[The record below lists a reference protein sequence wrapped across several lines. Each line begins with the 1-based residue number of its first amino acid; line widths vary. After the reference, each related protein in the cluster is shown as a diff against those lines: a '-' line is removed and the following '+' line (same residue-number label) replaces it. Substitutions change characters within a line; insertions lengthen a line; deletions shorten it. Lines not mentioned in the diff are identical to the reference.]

1 MEEPSSS
8 SGEAPKPASRG
19 KALWIVIAVLV
30 VIVVVVLAAAVGGLF
45 SPSGKAP
52 LRIGTLLSLTGGL
65 ALFGPGDTKGANLA
79 VEEINA
85 AGGVLGQKVEIY
97 NEDDQTDSTAALA
110 AATKLITQ
118 NHVDAIV
125 GAQFSG
131 GSLSSIKF
139 AGDNGVV
146 MVSPSATSVKLSDL
160 TVTNGWFFRTI
171 SSDRLQ
177 GSVAASYL
185 GTNQSFKY
193 AAAMV
198 INNPY
203 GIGLGA
209 IFKQKFEALGGG
221 HVLNTT
227 VVIPEKQ
234 ADYSAA
240 LTQLFA
246 ANPQVVYFV
255 AYPDTGLTVM
265 KQWEQQHD
273 MSDRFAA
280 HRHNWRRA
288 VLDRIPPAF
297 AVDQQNAGSR
307 ARPYAGRRTVHRQW
321 RTLPGFLVDQL
332 HDPAVGV
339 DVTKLW
345 GTAPAAPVSSLYNDF
360 VSRYKARYTN
370 QTPQLY
376 ASHTYDAVYLI
387 ALAAQKA
394 GAVDGASIKAQL
406 RTVSGGL
413 STGGTVINGG
423 QWSKALTT
431 LAAGTAVNW
440 EGASGSENLIATND
454 PAVGSYEIWGVNST
468 FKIDRLAFFGESL
481 IQPVSTSNIGA
492 PAPYVPNAFMVQLR
506 ALAVPRRG

>member
-1 MEEPSSS
+1 MWPGVTMEEQSSS
-8 SGEAPKPASRG
+8 SGEAPKPAPKS
-19 KALWIVIAVLV
+19 KALWIVVAVIV
-30 VIVVVVLAAAVGGLF
+30 VVVVVLAAAVLGGLF
-45 SPSGKAP
+45 AP
-52 LRIGTLLSLTGGL
+52 TKSHRRIGTRLSLTGGL

-79 VEEINA
+79 VEEINK
-85 AGGVLGQKVEIY
+85 AGGVLGQPIEIF
-97 NEDDQTDSTAALA
+97 NEDDQTDSVAAQA

-118 NHVDAIV
+118 NHVNAIV

-131 GSLSSIKF
+131 GSLASIKT

-160 TVTNGWFFRTI
+160 SVTGGWFFRTI

-177 GSVAASYL
+177 GSVAADYL
-185 GTNQSFKY
+185 YTNQSFKY

-221 HVLNTT
+221 RAVNTT

-246 ANPQVVYFV
+246 SNPQVVYFV

-265 KQWEQQHD
+265 KQWEQQRGSHAGAWD
-273 MSDRFAA
+273 KQWVFSEG
-280 HRHNWRRA
+280 
-288 VLDRIPPAF
+288 LQ
-297 AVDQQNAGSR
+297 DQ
-307 ARPYAGRRTVHRQW
+307 V
-321 RTLPGFLVDQL
+321 FVDQL

-360 VSRYKARYTN
+360 VS
-370 QTPQLY
+370 
-376 ASHTYDAVYLI
+376 
-387 ALAAQKA
+387 
-394 GAVDGASIKAQL
+394 
-406 RTVSGGL
+406 
-413 STGGTVINGG
+413 
-423 QWSKALTT
+423 
-431 LAAGTAVNW
+431 
-440 EGASGSENLIATND
+440 
-454 PAVGSYEIWGVNST
+454 
-468 FKIDRLAFFGESL
+468 
-481 IQPVSTSNIGA
+481 
-492 PAPYVPNAFMVQLR
+492 
-506 ALAVPRRG
+506 

>member
-1 MEEPSSS
+1 MSHHDAAGVIMEEPTP
-8 SGEAPKPASRG
+8 SGAKPAPKSR
-19 KALWIVIAVLV
+19 AVWIAVAVIV
-30 VIVVVVLAAAVGGLF
+30 VIVVVVLAAVLGGVF
-45 SPSGKAP
+45 APPAKAP

-97 NEDDQTDSTAALA
+97 NEDDQTDSVAAQA

-139 AGDNGVV
+139 AGDTGVV

-221 HVLNTT
+221 HVVNTT

-265 KQWEQQHD
+265 KQWEQQRGSHAGAWD
-273 MSDRFAA
+273 KQWVFSEG
-280 HRHNWRRA
+280 
-288 VLDRIPPAF
+288 LQ
-297 AVDQQNAGSR
+297 DQ
-307 ARPYAGRRTVHRQW
+307 V
-321 RTLPGFLVDQL
+321 FVDQL

-345 GTAPAAPVSSLYNDF
+345 GTAPAGPVSSLYNDF
-360 VSRYKARYTN
+360 VTRYKARYFN
-370 QTPQLY
+370 QTPQRY
-376 ASHTYDAVYLI
+376 ASHTSRAVYLI
-387 ALAAQKA
+387 AWAAQKA

-406 RTVSGGL
+406 RAVSGGL

-440 EGASGSENLIATND
+440 EGASGSENLNATND

>member
-1 MEEPSSS
+1 MSPGIIMEEPSSS

-131 GSLSSIKF
+131 GSLAAIKI

-146 MVSPSATSVKLSDL
+146 MVSPSATSVLLSDL

-177 GSVAASYL
+177 GTVAASYL
-185 GTNQSFKY
+185 GVNASFKH
-193 AAAMV
+193 ANVMV

-203 GIGLGA
+203 GNGLGA
-209 IFKQKFEALGGG
+209 IFKTKFLAAATG
-221 HVLNTT
+221 NTVNDT
-227 VVIPEKQ
+227 VVIPDAH
-234 ADYSAA
+234 ADYTSAI
-240 LTQLFA
+240 TQLFA
-246 ANPQVVYFV
+246 TDPQVVYFV

-265 KQWEQQHD
+265 KQWQ
-273 MSDRFAA
+273 
-280 HRHNWRRA
+280 
-288 VLDRIPPAF
+288 
-297 AVDQQNAGSR
+297 AGLLTH
-307 ARPYAGRRTVHRQW
+307 PGWNRQW
-321 RTLPGFLVDQL
+321 VFSEGLQDQVFVDQL
-332 HDPAVGV
+332 QDTSVGV
-339 DVTKLW
+339 DVTMLW

-360 VSRYKARYTN
+360 VTRYKARYFN
-370 QTPQLY
+370 QAPQLY

-406 RTVSGGL
+406 RAVSGGL
-413 STGGTVINGG
+413 ITGGTVINGG

-440 EGASGSENLIATND
+440 EGASGSRSE
-454 PAVGSYEIWGVNST
+454 EH
-468 FKIDRLAFFGESL
+468 
-481 IQPVSTSNIGA
+481 TS
-492 PAPYVPNAFMVQLR
+492 
-506 ALAVPRRG
+506 

>member
-30 VIVVVVLAAAVGGLF
+30 VIVDVVLAAAVGGLF

-79 VEEINA
+79 VDEINK
-85 AGGVLGQKVEIY
+85 AGGVLGQPVLIY
-97 NEDDQTDSTAALA
+97 NEDDQTNPTAAQA

-118 NHVDAIV
+118 NHVNAIV

-131 GSLSSIKF
+131 GSLAAIKT

-160 TVTNGWFFRTI
+160 AVTGGWFFRTI

-221 HVLNTT
+221 HVVNTT

-265 KQWEQQHD
+265 KQWEQQ
-273 MSDRFAA
+273 
-280 HRHNWRRA
+280 RRSHA
-288 VLDRIPPAF
+288 GAWDKQWVFSEGLQ
-297 AVDQQNAGSR
+297 DQ
-307 ARPYAGRRTVHRQW
+307 V
-321 RTLPGFLVDQL
+321 FVDQL

-370 QTPQLY
+370 QTPQRY
-376 ASHTYDAVYLI
+376 ASHTYDPVYRT
-387 ALAAQKA
+387 ALAAQQA
-394 GAVDGASIKAQL
+394 AAVDGASTKAQP
-406 RTVSGGL
+406 R
-413 STGGTVINGG
+413 
-423 QWSKALTT
+423 
-431 LAAGTAVNW
+431 
-440 EGASGSENLIATND
+440 
-454 PAVGSYEIWGVNST
+454 
-468 FKIDRLAFFGESL
+468 
-481 IQPVSTSNIGA
+481 
-492 PAPYVPNAFMVQLR
+492 PAP
-506 ALAVPRRG
+506 

>member
-1 MEEPSSS
+1 
-8 SGEAPKPASRG
+8 
-19 KALWIVIAVLV
+19 
-30 VIVVVVLAAAVGGLF
+30 
-45 SPSGKAP
+45 
-52 LRIGTLLSLTGGL
+52 
-65 ALFGPGDTKGANLA
+65 
-79 VEEINA
+79 
-85 AGGVLGQKVEIY
+85 
-97 NEDDQTDSTAALA
+97 
-110 AATKLITQ
+110 
-118 NHVDAIV
+118 
-125 GAQFSG
+125 
-131 GSLSSIKF
+131 
-139 AGDNGVV
+139 
-146 MVSPSATSVKLSDL
+146 
-160 TVTNGWFFRTI
+160 
-171 SSDRLQ
+171 
-177 GSVAASYL
+177 
-185 GTNQSFKY
+185 
-193 AAAMV
+193 MV

-221 HVLNTT
+221 HVVNTT

-265 KQWEQQHD
+265 KRCEQQRGSHAGAWHKEWVF
-273 MSDRFAA
+273 SEG
-280 HRHNWRRA
+280 
-288 VLDRIPPAF
+288 LQ
-297 AVDQQNAGSR
+297 DQ
-307 ARPYAGRRTVHRQW
+307 V
-321 RTLPGFLVDQL
+321 FVDQL

-360 VSRYKARYTN
+360 VTRYKARYFN
-370 QTPQLY
+370 QAPQLY

-413 STGGTVINGG
+413 STTGTVIHGG
-423 QWSKALTT
+423 QWATALTT

-440 EGASGSENLIATND
+440 EGSSGSENLNATND

-481 IQPVSTSNIGA
+481 IQPAPPQLSTYQARSVQNGFVFQVQAVAVS
-492 PAPYVPNAFMVQLR
+492 
-506 ALAVPRRG
+506 PRS

>member
-221 HVLNTT
+221 HVVNTT

-265 KQWEQQHD
+265 KQWEQQRGSHAGAWD
-273 MSDRFAA
+273 KQWVFSEG
-280 HRHNWRRA
+280 
-288 VLDRIPPAF
+288 LQ
-297 AVDQQNAGSR
+297 DQ
-307 ARPYAGRRTVHRQW
+307 V
-321 RTLPGFLVDQL
+321 FVDQL

-440 EGASGSENLIATND
+440 EGASGSENLNATND

>member
-1 MEEPSSS
+1 MWPGVTMEEQSSS
-8 SGEAPKPASRG
+8 SGAAPTPAPKS
-19 KALWIVIAVLV
+19 KALWIVVAVIV
-30 VIVVVVLAAAVGGLF
+30 VVVVVLAAAVLGGLF
-45 SPSGKAP
+45 APTKAH

-79 VEEINA
+79 VEEINK
-85 AGGVLGQKVEIY
+85 AGGVLGQPIEIF
-97 NEDDQTDSTAALA
+97 NEDDQTDSVAAQA

-118 NHVDAIV
+118 NHVNAIV

-221 HVLNTT
+221 HVVNTT

-265 KQWEQQHD
+265 KQWEQQRGSHAGAWD
-273 MSDRFAA
+273 KQWVFSEG
-280 HRHNWRRA
+280 
-288 VLDRIPPAF
+288 LQ
-297 AVDQQNAGSR
+297 DQ
-307 ARPYAGRRTVHRQW
+307 V
-321 RTLPGFLVDQL
+321 FVDQL

-406 RTVSGGL
+406 RAVSGGL

-440 EGASGSENLIATND
+440 EGASGSENLNATND

>member
-1 MEEPSSS
+1 MWPGVTMEEQSSS
-8 SGEAPKPASRG
+8 SGEAPKPAPKS
-19 KALWIVIAVLV
+19 KALWIVVAVIV
-30 VIVVVVLAAAVGGLF
+30 VVVVVLAAAALGGLF
-45 SPSGKAP
+45 APTKAH

-79 VEEINA
+79 VEEINK
-85 AGGVLGQKVEIY
+85 AGGVLGQPIEIF
-97 NEDDQTDSTAALA
+97 NEDDQTDSVAAQA

-118 NHVDAIV
+118 NHVNAIV

-131 GSLSSIKF
+131 GSLASIKT

-160 TVTNGWFFRTI
+160 SVTNGWFFRTI

-221 HVLNTT
+221 HVVNTT

-246 ANPQVVYFV
+246 SNPQVVYFV

-265 KQWEQQHD
+265 KQWEQQRGSHAGAWD
-273 MSDRFAA
+273 KQWVFSEG
-280 HRHNWRRA
+280 
-288 VLDRIPPAF
+288 LQ
-297 AVDQQNAGSR
+297 DQ
-307 ARPYAGRRTVHRQW
+307 V
-321 RTLPGFLVDQL
+321 FVDQL

-406 RTVSGGL
+406 RAVSGGL

-440 EGASGSENLIATND
+440 EGASGSENLNATND

-468 FKIDRLAFFGESL
+468 FKITRLAFFGESL
-481 IQPVSTSNIGA
+481 IQPAPPQLSTYQARS
-492 PAPYVPNAFMVQLR
+492 VQNGFVFQVQ
-506 ALAVPRRG
+506 AVAISRRT

>member
-1 MEEPSSS
+1 MSPGIIMEEPSSS

-221 HVLNTT
+221 HVVNTT

-265 KQWEQQHD
+265 KQWEQQRGSHAGAWD
-273 MSDRFAA
+273 KQWVFSEG
-280 HRHNWRRA
+280 
-288 VLDRIPPAF
+288 LQ
-297 AVDQQNAGSR
+297 DQ
-307 ARPYAGRRTVHRQW
+307 V
-321 RTLPGFLVDQL
+321 FVDQL

-406 RTVSGGL
+406 RAVSGGL
-413 STGGTVINGG
+413 STGGTVIKGG

-440 EGASGSENLIATND
+440 EGASGSENLNSTND
-454 PAVGSYEIWGVNST
+454 PAVGSYEVWGVNST
-468 FKIDRLAFFGESL
+468 FKIIRRAFFGESL
-481 IQPVSTSNIGA
+481 IQPVSAAAFGSA
-492 PAPYVPNAFMVQLR
+492 APYIPNAFLVQIR
-506 ALAVPRRG
+506 ALTLQRRA

>member
-1 MEEPSSS
+1 MWPGVTMEEQSSS
-8 SGEAPKPASRG
+8 SGEAPKPAPKS
-19 KALWIVIAVLV
+19 KALWIVVAVIV
-30 VIVVVVLAAAVGGLF
+30 VVVVVLAAAALGGLF
-45 SPSGKAP
+45 APTKAH

-79 VEEINA
+79 VEEINK
-85 AGGVLGQKVEIY
+85 AGGVLGQKIEIY

-221 HVLNTT
+221 HVVNTT

-246 ANPQVVYFV
+246 SNPQVVYFV

-265 KQWEQQHD
+265 KQWEQQRGSHAGAWD
-273 MSDRFAA
+273 KQWVFSEG
-280 HRHNWRRA
+280 
-288 VLDRIPPAF
+288 LQ
-297 AVDQQNAGSR
+297 DQ
-307 ARPYAGRRTVHRQW
+307 V
-321 RTLPGFLVDQL
+321 FVDQL

-406 RTVSGGL
+406 RAVSGGL

-440 EGASGSENLIATND
+440 EGASGSENLNATND

>member
-221 HVLNTT
+221 RAVNTT

-234 ADYSAA
+234 SDYTAA

-246 ANPQVVYFV
+246 ANPEVVYFV

-265 KQWEQQHD
+265 KQWEQQRVSHAGAWD
-273 MSDRFAA
+273 KQWVFSEG
-280 HRHNWRRA
+280 
-288 VLDRIPPAF
+288 LQ
-297 AVDQQNAGSR
+297 DQ
-307 ARPYAGRRTVHRQW
+307 V
-321 RTLPGFLVDQL
+321 FVDQL

-406 RTVSGGL
+406 RAVSGGL

-440 EGASGSENLIATND
+440 EGASGSENLNATND